1 MKLEVGKS
9 YVTRDGNRI
18 VRILATDVRCDRQP
32 VVGVERTPNSADEHD
47 VNSYC
52 LDGRFYTGGEDSC
65 HDLVAEYVPPKKPKK
80 LYAFRNLLH
89 NRIDWYEGV
98 SSKFPMV
105 EERAPEYD
113 ITFPGE
119 QP

>member
-9 YVTRDGNRI
+9 YVTRGGERI

-32 VVGVERTPNSADEHD
+32 VVGIERTPNSADEHD
-47 VNSYC
+47 VHSYC
-52 LDGRFYTGGEDSC
+52 LDGRFHADVDKSNY
-65 HDLVAEYVPPKKPKK
+65 DLVAEYEEPKKPKK
-80 LYAFRNLLH
+80 LYAFRNLLN